1 MRHFVSLL
9 ALFVGLCI
17 AAQARSATPLPAP
30 DGQARSAPAPGS
42 SRAGVSYDVTIH
54 ARDGAVIA
62 FTVHEPLQMV
72 GGKTYPLLMTGPG
85 FGMPRVNSLMR
96 ELVAPPGTPLADTF
110 TTKQYTDAGYVVVA
124 FDQRGFGQSGGQ
136 VSIMDPDQ
144 DGDSLVRIVDWAEA
158 NLPYLM
164 RRDGNLVLGTYGAS
178 YGGGFQLLLNN
189 VDPRRRLDAMIPSI
203 TWNDLGYS
211 LNPGAVPKSA
221 YALALIL
228 AGEASSRLNSD
239 PRVRDLA
246 AHGLLDGRFTDADNA
261 MLRYHSNRYF
271 CDGVSQPGKRIATHP
286 PKVDALFLQGMF
298 DVIFNLNEGLDN
310 AQCLRETG
318 GDVRLIGYNVGHVLP
333 SGTGLV
339 IDGIGSPGDFSRCG
353 PHVADA
359 VSRTWFDAKLKRDPA
374 AITALGRVPR
384 NCITIASNGEG
395 VVVDAVKVGGT
406 KAMVPKTLVP
416 SLSPL
421 PLSVPLYRATAP
433 TVVAG
438 IPTATVVIA
447 NPLPLPG
454 LPGGLPLGVGSDDA
468 MIFVAIARSR
478 QGLPSQLEILND
490 QVRPLRGFGTH
501 VLELNGIGTKLAA
514 GDQLH
519 LLISASSLP
528 QFPIEI
534 ARNPLL
540 LAVSVS
546 GSVQLPVLGNV
557 ATVR

>member
-1 MRHFVSLL
+1 MRLVFSLL
-9 ALFVGLCI
+9 ALSVGLAV
-17 AAQARSATPLPAP
+17 AAELPVP
-30 DGQARSAPAPGS
+30 DGQARSAPAAGT
-42 SRAGVSYDVTIH
+42 SRAGVSYDVIIR
-54 ARDGAVIA
+54 ARDGADIA
-62 FTVHEPLQMV
+62 FTVHEPAQMV
-72 GGKTYPLLMTGPG
+72 GGQSYPLLMTGPG
-85 FGMPRVNSLMR
+85 FGMTRVNSLMR
-96 ELVAPPGTPLADTF
+96 DFVAPAGTPLAETF
-110 TTKQYTDAGYVVVA
+110 TTKQYTDAGYVVLA
-124 FDQRGFGQSGGQ
+124 FDQRGFGQSGGE

-203 TWNDLGYS
+203 TWNDLSYS
-211 LNPGAVPKSA
+211 LNPGDVPKSA
-221 YALALIL
+221 YALALVA
-228 AGEASSRLNSD
+228 AGEVSGGLQTD
-239 PRVRDLA
+239 PRVRTMSSNALTQ
-246 AHGLLDGRFTDADNA
+246 GRFSETDTAL
-261 MLRYHSNRYF
+261 LRYHSNRYF
-271 CDGVSQPGKRIATHP
+271 CDGVSQPGKRPAVHP

-298 DVIFNLNEGLDN
+298 DVIFNLNEGFDN
-310 AQCLRETG
+310 AECLRESG

-339 IDGIGSPGDFSRCG
+339 IDGVGSPADFARCG

-374 AITALGRVPR
+374 AIAALSGIPG
-384 NCITIASNGEG
+384 NCIAIASNGEG
-395 VVVDAVKVGGT
+395 VVVDPVPVGGT
-406 KAMVPKTLVP
+406 NTTLPKTLVP

-421 PLSVPLYRATAP
+421 PLAVPLYRAAAP
-433 TVVAG
+433 TVIAG
-438 IPTATVVIA
+438 IPTATIVIA
-447 NPLPLPG
+447 NPVPLLG
-454 LPGGLPLGVGSDDA
+454 LPGGLPLGVSSDDA
-468 MIFVAIARSR
+468 MIFVALARSR
-478 QGLPSQLEILND
+478 QGLPSQLEIVND

-501 VLELNGIGTKLAA
+501 VIELNGIGTKLAA

-519 LLISASSLP
+519 LLVSATSLP
-528 QFPIEI
+528 QFPVEF

-540 LAVSVS
+540 LAVTVS